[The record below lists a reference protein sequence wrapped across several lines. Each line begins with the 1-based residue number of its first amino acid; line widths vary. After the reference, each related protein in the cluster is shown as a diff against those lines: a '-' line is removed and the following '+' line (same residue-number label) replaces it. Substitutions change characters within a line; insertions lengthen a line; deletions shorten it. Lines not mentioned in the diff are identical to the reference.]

1 MKTRKSNTYGFI
13 CCPHGFFVNMW
24 TGDKTGKGLQCT
36 QLGDEVNRYSNLEEF
51 SWRLIILKKKYGGA
65 VNICFSSI
73 LITLLTCKSIELR
86 LFERIC
92 KYMKMLK

>member
-1 MKTRKSNTYGFI
+1 MKAY
-13 CCPHGFFVNMW
+13 
-24 TGDKTGKGLQCT
+24 
-36 QLGDEVNRYSNLEEF
+36 Y
-51 SWRLIILKKKYGGA
+51 LKKKYGGA
-65 VNICFSSI
+65 VNICFSST

>member
-24 TGDKTGKGLQCT
+24 AGDKTGKGLQCT

-51 SWRLIILKKKYGGA
+51 S
-65 VNICFSSI
+65 
-73 LITLLTCKSIELR
+73 
-86 LFERIC
+86 
-92 KYMKMLK
+92 